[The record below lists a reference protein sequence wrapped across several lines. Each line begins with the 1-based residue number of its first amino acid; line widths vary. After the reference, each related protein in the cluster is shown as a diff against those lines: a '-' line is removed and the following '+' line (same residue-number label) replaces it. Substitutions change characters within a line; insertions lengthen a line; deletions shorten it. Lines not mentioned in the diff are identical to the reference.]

1 MNQISISLPTG
12 YQPRISL
19 AAQGCFEG
27 ETHTPANMT
36 ENFFQ
41 HQPTSA
47 ECVLVRLKR
56 LKPFRDEVGIHKNR
70 ACRFIRKK
78 FPCECR
84 FPCPVR
90 ALDDNDSLAALAG
103 CSAFRLKVTHS
114 PAVSSPCEF

>member
-27 ETHTPANMT
+27 ETLTPANMT

-56 LKPFRDEVGIHKNR
+56 LKPFRDEVGIHKTVHAASFGRNSR
-70 ACRFIRKK
+70 ANVVFPAPFGLAMMMIRL
-78 FPCECR
+78 PR
-84 FPCPVR
+84 WLVARP
-90 ALDDNDSLAALAG
+90 SG
-103 CSAFRLKVTHS
+103 
-114 PAVSSPCEF
+114 